1 MAERAY
7 IVEAVRTAGGKRDGR
22 LSLWHP
28 ADLGAKVLDEL
39 VTRLDMD
46 PALVDDV
53 VFGCVDQVGAQSGN
67 VARNAILSSS
77 FPESVPGTSVD
88 RQCGSSQQ
96 AIHFAIQAVMS
107 GTQDIVIGGGVEV
120 MSMVP
125 IGAAVKDGYDAGHG
139 LPFDS
144 EGMKERYPGVF
155 FSQFTGAELVADKW
169 NLSREDLDKFALE
182 SHQKAAHATESKYFD
197 REILPVEG
205 RNAEGMNDLVMADE
219 GIRFDASLDKLAGLN
234 PVTEGGVITA
244 GNASQITD
252 GAAAVMVCNVA
263 GLNKIQANPHQPRK
277 DFNDS
282 KMEELV
288 LSIKEKGILQPIA
301 VRELKNGNYEIIA
314 GERRYRASKA
324 IGLKS
329 IPAYILSVEDE
340 SEIMEF
346 ALIENIQRD
355 DLNPI
360 EESEAY
366 ASLKSKYNLS
376 QKEISKKV
384 GKSRSLI
391 ANSLR
396 LLKLPSSIKED
407 IKNNKLS
414 MGHAVS
420 LLGLKSKTQ
429 MLAIANR
436 IIKNKLSVRNTE
448 EIISKINSNAP
459 KSN

>member
-1 MAERAY
+1 MAEKAY

-252 GAAAVMVCNVA
+252 GSAAVMVCNDA
-263 GLNKIQANPHQPRK
+263 GLKKIQANPRAEIVSISVVGDDPVFMLTGPIPASIQALKTANLTIDDMDLYEVNEAFAPVPLAWAEDLKADR
-277 DFNDS
+277 S
-282 KMEELV
+282 KLNV
-288 LSIKEKGILQPIA
+288 
-301 VRELKNGNYEIIA
+301 NGGAMALGHPLGATGAKLMTTLLHEM
-314 GERRYRASKA
+314 ERRESSYGLQA
-324 IGLKS
+324 ICEG
-329 IPAYILSVEDE
+329 
-340 SEIMEF
+340 
-346 ALIENIQRD
+346 
-355 DLNPI
+355 
-360 EESEAY
+360 
-366 ASLKSKYNLS
+366 
-376 QKEISKKV
+376 
-384 GKSRSLI
+384 GGT
-391 ANSLR
+391 AN
-396 LLKLPSSIKED
+396 
-407 IKNNKLS
+407 
-414 MGHAVS
+414 A
-420 LLGLKSKTQ
+420 T
-429 MLAIANR
+429 
-436 IIKNKLSVRNTE
+436 IIKR
-448 EIISKINSNAP
+448 I
-459 KSN
+459 